1 MFKKFSNAYNYMLA
15 SSAYAIGTWLLRYIT
30 NFYVYCTIVFIY
42 GVFDAIFLCSLL
54 PMAYEVSDGS
64 SSLVNQALGYFN
76 ALI

>member
-1 MFKKFSNAYNYMLA
+1 MLTTMLA
-15 SSAYAIGTWLLRYIT
+15 SSAYACMVIKIH
-30 NFYVYCTIVFIY
+30 NEFFVYCAIIFIN
-42 GVFDAIFLCSLL
+42 GVFDALFLCSLL